1 MCYRDDM
8 TKVDLKA
15 LSFSELEKFV
25 QKLGWPK
32 YRSAQLCQWIYQKQ
46 MDDYSQM
53 TNLSKADRTLLE
65 EHAFISHLNVADIQ
79 KSVDGTT
86 KYLLELADGMRIE
99 AVLIP
104 GVPPGNKMAPSG
116 DKNNSR
122 LTLCISTQVGC
133 TLDCVFCY
141 TGTLGLKRNL
151 SAHEIVDQV
160 IIAQKSLTPPQH
172 LTNIVLMG
180 MGEPLAN
187 YREMIE
193 ALHRMTSP
201 NGLAF
206 PQRRITLSTA
216 GLVPQI
222 KQFMKNDLK
231 VNLAVSLNAPNQALR
246 DRLMPKVNHAYP
258 LKELIGACRSVP
270 LAPRKR
276 ITFEYTLLGGVN
288 DSPEHAKQLAQ
299 LVRGLPC
306 KINLIPFNEFPES
319 GFKRPEEEAVL
330 CFQKI
335 LRDAK
340 LHAFIRKTKG
350 RDILAACGQLV
361 AKS

>member
-1 MCYRDDM
+1 MCYRDGM

-15 LSFSELEKFV
+15 LSFSELEAFV
-25 QKLGWPK
+25 KSLGWPK
-32 YRSAQLCQWIYQKQ
+32 YRAKQIAQWIYQKKAE
-46 MDDYSQM
+46 DFSQM
-53 TNLSKADRTLLE
+53 TNLSKADRDLLE
-65 EHAFISHLNVADIQ
+65 EHAFIGQLKVANIQ
-79 KSVDGTT
+79 QSVDGTQ

-104 GVPPGNKMAPSG
+104 DSR
-116 DKNNSR
+116 R

-151 SAHEIVDQV
+151 RAHEIVEQV
-160 IIAQKSLTPPQH
+160 IIAQKNLVPFQR

-187 YREMIE
+187 YREVIE
-193 ALHRMTSP
+193 ALNRMTSP
-201 NGLAF
+201 NGLAI
-206 PQRRITLSTA
+206 PPRRITLSTA

-222 KQFMKNDLK
+222 RQFMQSDLK
-231 VNLAVSLNAPNQALR
+231 MNLAISLNAPNQALR

-258 LKELIGACRSVP
+258 LEELIAACRSLP
-270 LAPRKR
+270 LAPRRR
-276 ITFEYTLLGGVN
+276 ITFEYVLLSGVN

-319 GFKRPEEEAVL
+319 GFKRPEEEVVL
-330 CFQKI
+330 RFQKI
-335 LRDAK
+335 LKDAK
-340 LHAFIRKTKG
+340 LHVFIRKTKG

-361 AKS
+361 AQEVPTS

>member
-1 MCYRDDM
+1 MA
-8 TKVDLKA
+8 KVDLKA
-15 LSFSELEKFV
+15 LSFSELEAFT
-25 QKLGWPK
+25 QRLGWPR
-32 YRSAQLCQWIYQKQ
+32 YRAAQICHWIYQKKV
-46 MDDYSQM
+46 DDFSQM
-53 TNLSKADRTLLE
+53 TNLAKADRALLE
-65 EHAFISHLNVADIQ
+65 EHAFIGHLKVANVQQSI
-79 KSVDGTT
+79 DGTT

-104 GVPPGNKMAPSG
+104 GDTGTPPGDTDSR
-116 DKNNSR
+116 R

-133 TLDCVFCY
+133 ALDCVFCY

-151 SAHEIVDQV
+151 RAHEIVEQV
-160 IIAQKSLTPPQH
+160 IIARKSLVPPQR

-187 YREMIE
+187 YREVIE

-201 NGLAF
+201 NGLTI
-206 PQRRITLSTA
+206 PPRRITLSTA

-222 KQFMKNDLK
+222 RQFMESDLK

-258 LKELIGACRSVP
+258 LEELIAACRSLP
-270 LAPRKR
+270 LAPRRR
-276 ITFEYTLLGGVN
+276 ITFEYVLLSGVN
-288 DSPEHAKQLAQ
+288 DSPEHAKQLAR
-299 LVRGLPC
+299 LVRGLAC

-319 GFKRPEEEAVL
+319 GFKRPEEETIL
-330 CFQKI
+330 RFQKI
-335 LRDAK
+335 LKDAK

>member
-1 MCYRDDM
+1 MM
-8 TKVDLKA
+8 KVDLKA
-15 LSFSELEKFV
+15 LSFSELEAFV

-32 YRSAQLCQWIYQKQ
+32 YRATQICHWIYQKRV
-46 MDDYSQM
+46 DNFSQM
-53 TNLSKADRTLLE
+53 TNLSKEDRALLE
-65 EHAFISHLNVADIQ
+65 EHAFIGHLKIVEQ
-79 KSVDGTT
+79 KRSLDGTT
-86 KYLLELADGMRIE
+86 KCLLELADGLRIE

-104 GVPPGNKMAPSG
+104 ERTGR
-116 DKNNSR
+116 R
-122 LTLCISTQVGC
+122 LTLCISTQAGC

-151 SAHEIVDQV
+151 RAYEIVEQV
-160 IIAQKSLTPPQH
+160 IIAQKNLVPPQR

-187 YREMIE
+187 YREVIE

-201 NGLAF
+201 NGSAI
-206 PQRRITLSTA
+206 PPRRITLSTA

-222 KQFMKNDLK
+222 RQFMESALK
-231 VNLAVSLNAPNQALR
+231 VNLAISLNAPNQALR

-258 LKELIGACRSVP
+258 LEELIAACRALP

-276 ITFEYTLLGGVN
+276 ITFEYVLLGGVN
-288 DSPEHAKQLAQ
+288 DSPEHAKQLAR
-299 LVRGLPC
+299 LVRGLAC

-319 GFKRPEEEAVL
+319 GFERPAEEDL
-330 CFQKI
+330 LRFQKI
-335 LRDAK
+335 LKDAK
-340 LHAFIRKTKG
+340 LYAFIRKTKG

-361 AKS
+361 AKP